1 MKTFTATNEAAE
13 RLDKIASEL
22 SGITRSQVQKAI
34 KSGHIQLNG
43 EDALVKS
50 PVEASDVI
58 SFDDSLFEVVERD
71 TTPQPLNIIY
81 EDDDVIVINKPAGLL
96 VHDAPGNTESVLTDS
111 LVVHHPPISEVG
123 DPHRPGIV
131 HRLDKDTSGVL
142 IVAKTPAAFGW
153 LKSQFMDRETV
164 KKYTTLVMGVLDKLH
179 DTINFT
185 ISRSKSHGRMAA
197 KPSSQGGKEAIT
209 HYTVIKQY
217 THHTL
222 CDVTIETGRTHQI
235 RVHFFAL
242 NHPVVGDTLYRVRGQ
257 KLRDIGRL
265 FLHSRELTITLPS
278 QERMTFEAELPQE
291 LEAVL
296 EEVAKE

>member
-1 MKTFTATNEAAE
+1 MKTFTATNEEAD
-13 RLDKIASEL
+13 RLDRIAAEL
-22 SGITRSQVQKAI
+22 SGLTRSQVQKAV
-34 KSGHIQLNG
+34 KAGLVLLN
-43 EDALVKS
+43 EEAAPVKALVES
-50 PVEASDVI
+50 GDVI

-71 TTPQPLNIIY
+71 KTPRPLNIIY
-81 EDDDVIVINKPAGLL
+81 EDADVIVINKPAGLL
-96 VHDAPGNTESVLTDS
+96 VHDAPGNTDSVLTDS
-111 LVVHHPPISEVG
+111 LLAHHPAIAEVG

-131 HRLDKDTSGVL
+131 HRLDKDTSGIL
-142 IVAKTPAAFGW
+142 IVAKTPAAYGW
-153 LKSQFMDRETV
+153 LKGQFMERETV

-197 KPSSQGGKEAIT
+197 KPPSQGGKEAIT

-265 FLHSRELTITLPS
+265 FLHARELTITLPS

-296 EEVAKE
+296 EDVAKE